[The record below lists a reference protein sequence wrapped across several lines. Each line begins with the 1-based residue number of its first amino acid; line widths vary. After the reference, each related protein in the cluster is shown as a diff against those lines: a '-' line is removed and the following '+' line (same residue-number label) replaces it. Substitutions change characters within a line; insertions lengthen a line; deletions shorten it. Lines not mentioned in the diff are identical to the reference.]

1 MKDMLAYLEKFIID
15 RLSDAQENLEEHISD
30 IKLSV
35 NEEAVEVNSRARDVT
50 DSAAALEKLVNDL
63 NSCHIPTL
71 QKHREMTE
79 SICKSQKMT
88 EVTLSAIQAQLG
100 SLTSHLERNLQQ
112 QAELSSGLEAQR
124 LVVEDLV
131 AERQKGEERCKDAA
145 QSSSQKR
152 PRRDD
157 DEPGPTEQ
165 PPKRS
170 RPTPILRLGTGTGK
184 RSEESSSR
192 RSQYGTETRRHQQQL
207 GLTPTEDLI
216 RAVGSSASPVRAPT
230 QPIPQQTVSR
240 EEIITRIEARITSRE
255 SSWED
260 INALIQREA

>member
-1 MKDMLAYLEKFIID
+1 M
-15 RLSDAQENLEEHISD
+15 
-30 IKLSV
+30 
-35 NEEAVEVNSRARDVT
+35 
-50 DSAAALEKLVNDL
+50 
-63 NSCHIPTL
+63 
-71 QKHREMTE
+71 
-79 SICKSQKMT
+79 
-88 EVTLSAIQAQLG
+88 
-100 SLTSHLERNLQQ
+100 
-112 QAELSSGLEAQR
+112 EAQR

-145 QSSSQKR
+145 QSSLQKR

-165 PPKRS
+165 PPERS
-170 RPTPILRLGTGTGK
+170 RTTSILKLGTGTGK
-184 RSEESSSR
+184 KTEESSSR

-230 QPIPQQTVSR
+230 QPIPQQTVSQ
-240 EEIITRIEARITSRE
+240 EEIIRRIEARITSRE

-260 INALIQREA
+260 INALI